1 MAITRAD
8 TLTTAKRKNEF
19 FSDFLNSFAVSPIG
33 NQLAR
38 VSNEKA
44 VSQSIRNLV
53 LTNFGERLFQ
63 PALGS
68 NVTASL
74 FENNTSISTFSL
86 EKYIE
91 DLIANYEPRANLLK
105 VEISNIY
112 ENGGMINN
120 NRNLNENYI
129 SVNIV
134 YNLINNPDPVVLN
147 IFLKRVR

>member
-1 MAITRAD
+1 MAVTRAD
-8 TLTTAKRKNEF
+8 TLTTTKKKTEY
-19 FSDFLNSFAVSPIG
+19 FSDFLNSFDMSPVG

-38 VSNEKA
+38 VTNEKS
-44 VSQSIRNLV
+44 VNQSIRNLV

-74 FENNTSISTFSL
+74 FEPNTSISTFSL

-91 DLIANYEPRANLLK
+91 DLIVAYEPRANLIK
-105 VEISNIY
+105 VEITTVSENNSIRSNAD
-112 ENGGMINN
+112 
-120 NRNLNENYI
+120 LNENYI

-134 YNLINNPDPVVLN
+134 YNLINNPDPIALN

>member
-1 MAITRAD
+1 MSITRAD
-8 TLTTAKRKNEF
+8 TLTTAKRKTEF
-19 FSDFLNSFAVSPIG
+19 FSDFLDSFAMSPIG

-38 VSNEKA
+38 ITNEKS
-44 VSQSIRNLV
+44 VSQSIRNLI

-74 FENNTSISTFSL
+74 FENNTTISTFSL

-91 DLIANYEPRANLLK
+91 DLIANYEKRARLLK
-105 VEISNIY
+105 VEISNTY
-112 ENGGMINN
+112 ENGGLIANN
-120 NRNLNENYI
+120 KNLNENYI
-129 SVNIV
+129 LVNIV
-134 YNLINNPDPVVLN
+134 YNLINNPDPIVLN